1 MAPRAR
7 TVLPLTILLLH
18 LLALGDVSAKKDPL
32 RNRRVGDGPFRDLLK
47 IDEDDE
53 GGKGNRSVKNHALR
67 HRKAAVKFKDDNDE
81 EEEEEEEVSLKA
93 RLALGL
99 LSTCDIPSHTFRTF
113 GPRNP

>member
-32 RNRRVGDGPFRDLLK
+32 RNRRVEDLLK

-53 GGKGNRSVKNHALR
+53 GDKGSLENHALR
-67 HRKAAVKFKDDNDE
+67 HRKAAVKFKDDND